1 VRYPDAPRPRGRH
14 SLSEDMGPDDARGVP
29 TSWQPSAEPAS
40 GYGEDDASWD
50 EASWEQE
57 LPEPRRTRS
66 ALDDGWDDGDTAAW
80 YPARAP
86 RRSDALAGAS
96 TRGMRRTAGY
106 YEDDTEDTGPVP
118 VQWRHR
124 GSGDRPEHEPA
135 TEDLP
140 AAWRGQVDDEG
151 QHPSAPLPP
160 PPPGAWSRLAG
171 RGRDTDDAPTEA
183 HPPLPLDD
191 LHGDHDEPATD
202 AHALDDLGWED
213 RTGGLEVIGANVDDD
228 LSRGGRRRRRRAERH
243 VADDLHD
250 DELHDDELH
259 DDELHDDELHDDDL
273 HDEDLHDDG
282 GIPLKPYDRRSG
294 RRRRRRRPVAVI
306 VALLVLGGL
315 VAGVV
320 FGGQKLLGLFVS
332 EDYTGQGTGSVE
344 VRVQNG
350 DTLSDIGRTLV
361 TADVIA
367 SVGPFTDA
375 AENEP
380 KAMGITAGVYKLRQH
395 MSGAAALQLLLDPA
409 SRLVTRVT
417 IPEGTIAVN
426 TLQKIADATGM
437 PLTDLQAAAAN
448 PAALGLP
455 AYANGSL
462 EGFLF
467 PATYDVEPGDTAA
480 ELLSAM
486 IARTVQALDQL
497 GVPEDQRL
505 QVLTEASIVQAEAG
519 STEDMAKVARVLDN
533 RLAINMPLQL
543 DTTVNYANGKT
554 GLTTTPEDRQND
566 SPYNTY
572 VHLGLP
578 PGPIGNPGEDA
589 IKAVLT
595 PAQGDWLFFV
605 VVDPD
610 TGETRFATTAE
621 EHQQNV
627 ALFQQWLREHPGG

>member
-14 SLSEDMGPDDARGVP
+14 SLSDDRGPGDDASGVP
-29 TSWQPSAEPAS
+29 TSWQPAVEPGS
-40 GYGEDDASWD
+40 GHWADDDASWGQ
-50 EASWEQE
+50 EQQ
-57 LPEPRRTRS
+57 LPDPRRARS
-66 ALDDGWDDGDTAAW
+66 DRFDGEDGDTAAW

-86 RRSDALAGAS
+86 RRHDALAGAS
-96 TRGMRRTAGY
+96 TGGMRRVSGY
-106 YEDDTEDTGPVP
+106 YEDDDETGPVP
-118 VQWRHR
+118 LQWRHR
-124 GSGDRPEHEPA
+124 GSGEHPEHEPA
-135 TEDLP
+135 TDDLP
-140 AAWRGQVDDEG
+140 AAWSGQVDDEG
-151 QHPSAPLPP
+151 HHPSAPLPP
-160 PPPGAWSRLAG
+160 PPPGAWSRLAS

-183 HPPLPLDD
+183 HPALHLDDRHPDD
-191 LHGDHDEPATD
+191 LHSDDLHPDEPATD
-202 AHALDDLGWED
+202 AHALDDFGWED

-228 LSRGGRRRRRRAERH
+228 LPRRGRRRRRVERH
-243 VADDLHD
+243 AADVH
-250 DELHDDELH
+250 
-259 DDELHDDELHDDDL
+259 DDL
-273 HDEDLHDDG
+273 HDEDLDDG
-282 GIPLKPYDRRSG
+282 LHDENIPLKPYEGRGG

-306 VALLVLGGL
+306 IALIVFGGL

-320 FGGQKLLGLFVS
+320 FGGQKLIGLFVS
-332 EDYTGQGTGSVE
+332 EDYSGQGTGSVQ

-361 TADVIA
+361 DADVIA

-395 MSGAAALQLLLDPA
+395 MSGAAALDLLLDPS

-437 PLTDLQAAAAN
+437 PLADLQAAAAN

-486 IARTVQALDQL
+486 VARTTQALDQL

-543 DTTVNYANGKT
+543 DTTVNYANGRT
-554 GLTTTPEDRQND
+554 GLTTTPQDRQNP

-572 VHLGLP
+572 VHPGLP

-605 VVDPD
+605 VVNPD

-621 EHQQNV
+621 EHQANV
-627 ALFQQWLREHPGG
+627 AIFQQWLREHPGG

>member
-1 VRYPDAPRPRGRH
+1 
-14 SLSEDMGPDDARGVP
+14 MAR
-29 TSWQPSAEPAS
+29 SDRS
-40 GYGEDDASWD
+40 D
-50 EASWEQE
+50 WE
-57 LPEPRRTRS
+57 
-66 ALDDGWDDGDTAAW
+66 DGDTAAF

-86 RRSDALAGAS
+86 RRRDVFAGAS
-96 TRGMRRTAGY
+96 GAGVPRGSRY
-106 YEDDTEDTGPVP
+106 YDDADETGPVP

-124 GSGDRPEHEPA
+124 GGGEHPENQPV

-140 AAWRGQVDDEG
+140 ATWSGQVDDEG
-151 QHPSAPLPP
+151 HHPSAPLPP

-171 RGRDTDDAPTEA
+171 RDGDDAPTEA
-183 HPPLPLDD
+183 QPPLHPHDLHPDDLHDDD
-191 LHGDHDEPATD
+191 LHGHSDEPATD

-213 RTGGLEVIGANVDDD
+213 RTGGLEVIGANVDEDQPR
-228 LSRGGRRRRRRAERH
+228 RGRRRRRAERR
-243 VADDLHD
+243 VADVHDDLHDDDLHD
-250 DELHDDELH
+250 DELHDGH
-259 DDELHDDELHDDDL
+259 PDDE
-273 HDEDLHDDG
+273 HDED
-282 GIPLKPYDRRSG
+282 IPLKPYDPRSG
-294 RRRRRRRPVAVI
+294 RRRRRRRPVAV
-306 VALLVLGGL
+306 VFALLVLAGL
-315 VAGVV
+315 IAGVV
-320 FGGQKLLGLFVS
+320 FGGQKLIGLFVS
-332 EDYTGQGTGSVE
+332 EDYSGQGTGSVQ

-361 TADVIA
+361 NADVIA

-375 AENEP
+375 AKANP
-380 KAMGITAGVYKLRQH
+380 KAMGITAGVYKLRTH
-395 MSGAAALQLLLDPA
+395 MSGAAALELLLEPS

-426 TLQKIADATGM
+426 TLQKISDATGM
-437 PLTDLQAAAAN
+437 PLADLQAAAAN

-467 PATYDVEPGDTAA
+467 PATYDVEPDTTAA
-480 ELLSAM
+480 ALLSAM
-486 IARTVQALDQL
+486 VARTVQALDQL

-505 QVLTEASIVQAEAG
+505 SVLTEASIVQAEAG
-519 STEDMAKVARVLDN
+519 SVEDMAKVARVLDN

-543 DTTVNYANGKT
+543 DTTVNYANGKS
-554 GLTTTPEDRQND
+554 GLTTTPEDRQNP

-572 VHLGLP
+572 VHPGLP

-621 EHQQNV
+621 EHAANV